1 VILKDHARGA
11 DFVDRVRS
19 SCSSEHEK
27 RARSER
33 SATKLLLVF
42 LFWAGWSSEGKAENF
57 KVAIPS
63 TTQAVL
69 AFTTARDKGYYR
81 TDGLDVELILMSA
94 PIASRALLSGDV
106 AVATVGGAGLPPLL
120 RGSPLKFLFTTYNRA
135 MFWLYAKPEIRDVKA
150 LKGKRV
156 GVSGIGS
163 GPDSLL
169 REMLRQSGL
178 DPARDVTILSLGV
191 MPTIFSGLQSG
202 MVDAAMLS
210 PPVTFKAE
218 EAGFRELVA
227 FPKQDLVE
235 PQGSVLVRDVLLQSD
250 PLQVERFLRGT
261 YKGFLYIKEH
271 RAGTIAMVARYL
283 QVSESL
289 AAKAYDQVIRPAIT
303 QDGTLN
309 QETQAKAVAHVL
321 TRLDLKEAPPLAKI
335 FDFSLTRKV
344 IADLQSK
351 GWKP

>member
-1 VILKDHARGA
+1 MELNLTARI
-11 DFVDRVRS
+11 S
-19 SCSSEHEK
+19 P
-27 RARSER
+27 
-33 SATKLLLVF
+33 LLV
-42 LFWAGWSSEGKAENF
+42 LLVLIAWCSAAVADSF

-63 TTQAVL
+63 TTQAVM
-69 AFTTARDKGYYR
+69 AFNTARDKGYYR
-81 TDGLDVELILMSA
+81 AEGMDVELILMSA

-106 AVATVGGAGLPPLL
+106 AVATVGGAGLPPVL

-169 REMLRQSGL
+169 REMLRQNGM

-191 MPTIFSGLQSG
+191 MPTIFSGLENGS
-202 MVDAAMLS
+202 VDAAMLS

-227 FPKQDLVE
+227 FPKEDLVE
-235 PQGSVLVRDVLLQSD
+235 LQGSVLVRDALLQSD
-250 PLQVERFLRGT
+250 PSRVERFLRGT
-261 YKGFLYIKEH
+261 YKGFRYIREN
-271 RAGTIAMVARYL
+271 RAGTIPIVARYL
-283 QVSESL
+283 QVSDGR
-289 AAKAYDQVIRPAIT
+289 AASAYDQVVRPAMT
-303 QDGTLN
+303 QDGTLS
-309 QETQAKAVAHVL
+309 QETQAKAVEHVAK
-321 TRLDLKEAPPLAKI
+321 RLDLKESPPLAKI
-335 FDFSLTRKV
+335 FDFSLTRKI
-344 IADLQSK
+344 IAELQAK